1 MLSVELFESKLLPT
15 KCSWPLLGPLLLG
28 SCVVLHSY
36 QVPDAAAPNLYWGV
50 GTTDT
55 NNIATLPW
63 RAIFADAPLQ
73 KLFEEG
79 LNQNLGLHIA
89 NTRIQRAQANLAQS
103 RA

>member
-50 GTTDT
+50 GTP
-55 NNIATLPW
+55 IPITLLRCPG
-63 RAIFADAPLQ
+63 APYSPMRRC
-73 KLFEEG
+73 KSYSKK
-79 LNQNLGLHIA
+79 A
-89 NTRIQRAQANLAQS
+89 
-103 RA
+103 